1 MDGANQRFMNGKE
14 TWLRS
19 HLIVYNVM
27 RGTSGDPFGQGLGAV
42 GTTLPVQQ
50 FDLRKVGAMQ
60 TETGGAAK
68 EYELVA
74 LTEYVGKTARTVGR
88 NTHAIDAYF
97 LPWGSMRTYSGRL
110 GTNASFF
117 FTPTL
122 NGCTFVYSDNGPS
135 PSVAHSNFVNPV
147 TTLADQTAMD
157 TDLNTKF
164 GGAAPANRLVKAG
177 YKRAPTGDED
187 YRATV
192 IGIRSNTG
200 WRFYY
205 QNYKV
210 ESTGSGRLTST
221 GLDMLTE
228 I

>member
-1 MDGANQRFMNGKE
+1 MHGANERFMTGKA
-14 TWLRS
+14 TWLRT
-19 HLIVYNVM
+19 HLIVYNVL
-27 RGTSGDPFGQGLGAV
+27 RGTAGDPFGQGLGAV
-42 GTTLPVQQ
+42 GTTLPIQQ
-50 FDLRKVGAMQ
+50 FDLRKVGAIV

-68 EYELVA
+68 EYELCA
-74 LTEYVGKTARTVGR
+74 LTETKGNKARKIGR
-88 NTHAIDAYF
+88 FTNAINAYF

-110 GTNASFF
+110 GTNADFF

-135 PSVAHSNFVNPV
+135 PSVAHANFVNPV
-147 TTLADQTAMD
+147 TTLADQAAMD
-157 TDLNTKF
+157 ADLNLKF
-164 GGAAPANRLVKAG
+164 GGAAPANRLVKTT
-177 YKRAPTGDED
+177 YKRVPTANED

-192 IGIRSNTG
+192 VGIRSPAG

-210 ESTGSGRLTST
+210 ESTGTGRLTST